1 VLRALVVALLVANL
15 AFYAWSEG
23 WLDGVVGMRAQGD
36 REPERLTLQV
46 RPEMV
51 KVLTPQAAAA
61 AASAAASKLVCLEA
75 GPFGPS
81 ELAAAES
88 ALSAV
93 LPVGTWVN
101 LKADRPGTWIVYM
114 GRFADVDARRS
125 KEQELARAR
134 LAFEVVRS
142 SPDLEPGLSLGRYDD
157 RGDAEAALA
166 QLMQRG
172 VRTAKLVEISKPVSL
187 RMLRVA
193 HAGPDLAA
201 KVAGLKAE
209 AFGKGFGAC
218 AKP

>member
-1 VLRALVVALLVANL
+1 VLRALVAALLLANL

-23 WLDGVVGMRAQGD
+23 WLDGLVGVRAHGD
-36 REPERLTLQV
+36 REPERLAQQV
-46 RPEMV
+46 RPEVV
-51 KVLTPQAAAA
+51 KVLTPQAVAA

-75 GPFGPS
+75 GPFSPG
-81 ELAAAES
+81 EVAAAES

-93 LPVGTWVN
+93 LPAGTWVN
-101 LKADRPGTWIVYM
+101 LKTDRPGAWIVYL
-114 GRFADVDARRS
+114 GLFADVETRRS

-134 LAFEVVRS
+134 VAFEVVRN

-157 RGDAEAALA
+157 RGDAEAARV

-172 VRTAKLVEISKPVSL
+172 VRTPKLVEISKPVSL
-187 RMLRVA
+187 HLLRVDQA
-193 HAGPDLAA
+193 EPDLAT

-209 AFGKGFGAC
+209 ALGKGFGAC